1 MLIPRSTDMHVI
13 SALLAAAPAQP
24 AAAASDLAVQS
35 VWDFVV
41 KGGVMMI
48 PIGLCSLVALA
59 VAAERLINLR
69 RSAIIPPGFVDG
81 VRGAVK
87 ESREKALERCN
98 GNTSPIA
105 AVFAAAVRRLGQ
117 PIDLLERHVTEA
129 GERQMVRLRAR
140 LRVLSVIAAVTPL
153 MGLLGTI
160 FGMINAF
167 QTVAVSGDALG
178 RTELLAEG
186 IYEAMITTAAG
197 LIVAIPVLILFHW
210 INAKIERAA
219 VEIDAQVTDFIED
232 FAIAPTN
239 GRSARTAPSTT
250 DNGKSD
256 TADESTLEPAA
267 AGA

>member
-1 MLIPRSTDMHVI
+1 MHVI
-13 SALLAAAPAQP
+13 ATLLASSAGPAGAAAPA
-24 AAAASDLAVQS
+24 DLAVQS

-41 KGGVMMI
+41 KGGVMMV
-48 PIGLCSLVALA
+48 PIGLCSLIALA

-69 RSAIIPPGFVDG
+69 RAAVIPPGFVEG
-81 VRGAVK
+81 VRSDMK
-87 ESREKALERCN
+87 ESRARALERCERD
-98 GNTSPIA
+98 GSPVA
-105 AVFAAAVRRLGQ
+105 GVFAAAVRRLGQ

-129 GERQMVRLRAR
+129 GERQMLRLRAR

-197 LIVAIPVLILFHW
+197 LIVAIPVLVLYHW
-210 INAKIERAA
+210 INAKVERAA
-219 VEIDAQVTDFIED
+219 VDIDALVTDFIED
-232 FAIAPTN
+232 FAIAPTD
-239 GRSARTAPSTT
+239 GRAARTSPAAT
-250 DNGKSD
+250 DNGKGD
-256 TADESTLEPAA
+256 HEPGAALQPAA